1 MPSGNKSK
9 KKNKLFTT
17 LASIEQTDKQ
27 ASQRRQQII
36 TNSYA
41 QSLAASNQCKINSI
55 LLELRILTQRCL
67 SEAEGLAVHDD
78 DDDDNDNNSDG
89 SGNVEEGRVQ
99 EEVDALLENLLVS
112 RRELMGNDQLDDGSD
127 EGSGKSN
134 DNIDYAKLIQ
144 QQNAKDVDVSS
155 SSSSSDDVDDD
166 DDSSHNNSSSGIKSN
181 NLLTTQIQNEYSS
194 LRKQWKTILNKH
206 HSNLALH
213 SGMSVNTSKFQSKA
227 VDISFWEQVQGGI
240 EHEMFKQRTTANSS
254 GGNNSGS
261 QTLHDSDEEE
271 DDDDDKVGQSLQYDD
286 SKLYQQ
292 MLKDFISS
300 SSTTTGGGGDSSSRS
315 NKRGLSIDPATEAAQ
330 RLKRVMR
337 KKTGNADVD
346 LTSLLTN
353 DNTGST
359 ALDGTQVMMMMK
371 KNKKSNTNTVDRR
384 ASKGRKIRY
393 TINPKLV
400 NFTFPI
406 ERAEPMIGNDVWFKS
421 LFGGVG
427 KLRK

>member
-27 ASQRRQQII
+27 ASQRRQQTI

-67 SEAEGLAVHDD
+67 SEAEGLAVHDGD
-78 DDDDNDNNSDG
+78 GSGNDNNSDG
-89 SGNVEEGRVQ
+89 SGDVEEGRVQ
-99 EEVDALLENLLVS
+99 EEVDALLGNLLVA
-112 RRELMGNDQLDDGSD
+112 RRELMGKHQLND

-144 QQNAKDVDVSS
+144 QQNAKSDVIDVSS
-155 SSSSSDDVDDD
+155 CSSSSDDNDN
-166 DDSSHNNSSSGIKSN
+166 DDSSLNNISSSGIKSN
-181 NLLTTQIQNEYSS
+181 NLLSIQIQNEYSS
-194 LRKQWKTILNKH
+194 LRKQWKAILNKH

-240 EHEMFKQRTTANSS
+240 EHEMFKQRTTANSNCS
-254 GGNNSGS
+254 NNSGS
-261 QTLHDSDEEE
+261 QTLHDSEE
-271 DDDDDKVGQSLQYDD
+271 DDDEDDKVGQSLQYDD

-300 SSTTTGGGGDSSSRS
+300 STTTTGGGGDSSSRS

-330 RLKRVMR
+330 RLKRAMR

-393 TINPKLV
+393 TVNPKLV

>member
-27 ASQRRQQII
+27 ASQRRQKTI

-67 SEAEGLAVHDD
+67 SEAEGLAVHDNN
-78 DDDDNDNNSDG
+78 DDNDNNG

-99 EEVDALLENLLVS
+99 EEVDVLLENLLVA
-112 RRELMGNDQLDDGSD
+112 RRELIGKDQLND
-127 EGSGKSN
+127 EGSGKKSN

-144 QQNAKDVDVSS
+144 QQNAKSNVDVSS
-155 SSSSSDDVDDD
+155 DSSSSSDDNDDD
-166 DDSSHNNSSSGIKSN
+166 ESSHNNISGGIKSN

-261 QTLHDSDEEE
+261 QTLHDSKEEE
-271 DDDDDKVGQSLQYDD
+271 DDEDDKVGQSLQYDD

-292 MLKDFISS
+292 
-300 SSTTTGGGGDSSSRS
+300 
-315 NKRGLSIDPATEAAQ
+315 
-330 RLKRVMR
+330 
-337 KKTGNADVD
+337 
-346 LTSLLTN
+346 
-353 DNTGST
+353 
-359 ALDGTQVMMMMK
+359 
-371 KNKKSNTNTVDRR
+371 
-384 ASKGRKIRY
+384 
-393 TINPKLV
+393 
-400 NFTFPI
+400 
-406 ERAEPMIGNDVWFKS
+406 
-421 LFGGVG
+421 LFVI
-427 KLRK
+427 